1 MFRPMTVILALSHA
15 ATMNQGPEV
24 SDDVSET
31 QKSDRYKVTLSHA
44 EAGWP
49 TSTRHV
55 RQPANPINCPL
66 KFNKTL
72 RPCRAVLL
80 ATSAMTSISNL
91 CTASCIYPNYRME
104 IYNTGHP
111 TIRHDH
117 GPG

>member
-1 MFRPMTVILALSHA
+1 MTVILALSHA

-24 SDDVSET
+24 SDDVSEE
-31 QKSDRYKVTLSHA
+31 SDRYKDTLSHA

-66 KFNKTL
+66 KFNKAL
-72 RPCRAVLL
+72 RPCRALLL
-80 ATSAMTSISNL
+80 ATSALTSISNL
-91 CTASCIYPNYRME
+91 CTASCINLGYRME
-104 IYNTGHP
+104 IYYTGHP
-111 TIRHDH
+111 TIRLDH